1 MSSAF
6 RTLKEL
12 HDQEHETEDDERSLR
27 SLYYSA
33 QEGTL
38 SSRTSSL
45 NTLHFVKEE
54 EDDGEDGEDDE
65 VTTVPSL
72 ERIPSVPSL
81 GELSLSEGDMDFSK
95 KQECAYREEEETSG
109 LIEAAGAVEQV
120 SSEPSSPAPLALAP
134 HEEPRR
140 LLSEAESLVI
150 EAGDGCG
157 RGDEQLSSGC
167 HVRDD
172 PRIDDLES
180 QVADLEARVADL
192 ETQLG
197 AAREGRDANQALIE
211 TLRRDAAAQQGLLDT
226 KEVDIAALQGT
237 IVETSCKP
245 T

>member
-33 QEGTL
+33 QEGTGTL

-54 EDDGEDGEDDE
+54 EDDDEDGEDGEDGE

-134 HEEPRR
+134 RPSGRCRAHAPAFTP
-140 LLSEAESLVI
+140 LSHSAASGGPSGPLPCS
-150 EAGDGCG
+150 ARG
-157 RGDEQLSSGC
+157 RG
-167 HVRDD
+167 R
-172 PRIDDLES
+172 
-180 QVADLEARVADL
+180 
-192 ETQLG
+192 
-197 AAREGRDANQALIE
+197 
-211 TLRRDAAAQQGLLDT
+211 
-226 KEVDIAALQGT
+226 QGT
-237 IVETSCKP
+237 
-245 T
+245 